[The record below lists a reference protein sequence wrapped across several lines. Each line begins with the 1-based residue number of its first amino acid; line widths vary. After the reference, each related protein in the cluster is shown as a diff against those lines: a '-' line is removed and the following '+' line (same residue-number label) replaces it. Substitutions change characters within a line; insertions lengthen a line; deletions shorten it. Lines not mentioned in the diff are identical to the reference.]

1 MVSDG
6 NATLALC
13 SLFCIIHFHYYIFN
27 FGSFLQ
33 KTHKCKSC
41 RSRQEL
47 SNEYL
52 LFFICKI
59 WRRYSRGRASQSLP
73 KSSKQ
78 LEGTL
83 EKTAKGLGKAPGAK
97 APLAKAPG
105 AKAPAG
111 KAPLAAKAGKGAGK
125 GAGPP
130 LSEDQV
136 HSDPYTQI

>member
-1 MVSDG
+1 MQKCENEWRNLAEFL
-6 NATLALC
+6 NAERC
-13 SLFCIIHFHYYIFN
+13 NYRIPKVEKSLFMVALSDSK
-27 FGSFLQ
+27 GAQ
-33 KTHKCKSC
+33 MCKSC

-47 SNEYL
+47 SNASK
-52 LFFICKI
+52 F
-59 WRRYSRGRASQSLP
+59 WRQYSRGRVSQSLP
-73 KSSKQ
+73 QNSKQ

-136 HSDPYTQI
+136 HSDP